1 MKQKKTIIDQN
12 SIDVSRLNFNTNGC
26 RCYSRLIPVFIT
38 TWRNRMDK
46 ERESSALAWLLSPG
60 EEAILATNVQVSLKP
75 STSLGVSR
83 KACLI
88 QEKEKM

>member
-1 MKQKKTIIDQN
+1 MKQEKTIIDQN
-12 SIDVSRLNFNTNGC
+12 SIDVSTLNINTNGC
-26 RCYSRLIPVFIT
+26 RCYYRLIPVFNT

-46 ERESSALAWLLSPG
+46 ERESSELAWLLSPG